1 MFKLIFGLFIVG
13 LIVYV
18 IYQVRAQNDKYKNM
32 QGARDR
38 LAEVNDE
45 IDVVAV
51 KSDVQDAEENLHKR
65 STKLNKRANE
75 LSEKQESDK
84 E

>member
-1 MFKLIFGLFIVG
+1 MFKLLFGLFIVG
-13 LIVYV
+13 LILYI
-18 IYQVRAQNDKYKNM
+18 IYQVRVQNDKYKNM

-51 KSDVQDAEENLHKR
+51 KSDVQDAEEKLHKR
-65 STKLNKRANE
+65 SSKLDKRVNE
-75 LSEKQESDK
+75 LSEKQSDK